1 VCVVYGQA
9 ALAQR
14 EAATAKGMEEL
25 HMFRSKAL
33 READAAVSNRRLE
46 VEAEERRLAAEGTL
60 ARERHEAER
69 RQLTEKATKLA
80 SEAAAAAAA
89 VDKAA
94 ALEHEVT
101 ALDRQLEAQTAVA
114 QELAVQVSKCVTFR
128 RDVRFTAAFST
139 RAPRKRWW
147 NSCGWQWHE
156 TCG

>member
-1 VCVVYGQA
+1 VRVCVCGQA

-25 HMFRSKAL
+25 HMFRAKAL
-33 READAAVSNRRLE
+33 READTAVSNRRLE
-46 VEAEERRLAAEGTL
+46 VEAEERRLAAEATL

-94 ALEHEVT
+94 ALEHEVM
-101 ALDRQLEAQTAVA
+101 ALNRQLEAQTQVA
-114 QELAVQVSKCVTFR
+114 QELAVQVHVHISQRVSPPGFLPGAKKAVEFAKDGQNGT
-128 RDVRFTAAFST
+128 RDVS
-139 RAPRKRWW
+139 
-147 NSCGWQWHE
+147 
-156 TCG
+156 